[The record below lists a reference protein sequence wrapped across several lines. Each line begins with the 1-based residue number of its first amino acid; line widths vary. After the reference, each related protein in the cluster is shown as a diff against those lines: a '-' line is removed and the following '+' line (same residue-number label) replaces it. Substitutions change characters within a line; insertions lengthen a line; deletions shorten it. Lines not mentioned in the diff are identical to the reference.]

1 MFNGII
7 EVVGRI
13 KSWNSGKLV
22 LDIGKLAPQVKNG
35 DSIAVDGICLTV
47 VNKKGRD
54 ISLDVSAETRRRTN
68 LDQRKAGDRVNLE
81 LPLRGDSFV
90 SGHFLQGHVEG
101 LAKVGKWHRLKDDV
115 LLRLELP
122 RDLIRYCVPKGSIA
136 VNGVSLT
143 IASLHGKR
151 IEIALI
157 PYTLQHTNLDELQAG
172 DVANIETDIIGRY
185 VVSLVEKTYHK
196 V

>member
-7 EVVGRI
+7 EVVGQI
-13 KSWNSGKLV
+13 KSWKQGKLV
-22 LDIGKLAPQVKNG
+22 LDIGKLAPRIKNG

-54 ISLDVSAETRRRTN
+54 ISLDVSEETRRRTN
-68 LDQRKAGDRVNLE
+68 LDRRKAGDRVNLE

-101 LAKVGKWHRLKDDV
+101 LAKVGEWHRSENDV
-115 LLRLELP
+115 RLRLRLP
-122 RDLIRYCVPKGSIA
+122 GDLVSYCVPKGSIA

-143 IASLHGKR
+143 IASLRGKLV
-151 IEIALI
+151 EIALI
-157 PYTLQHTNLDELQAG
+157 PFTLEHTNLDELQAG

-185 VVSLVEKTYHK
+185 VVSVVQKTYHK
-196 V
+196 L